1 MNILLLGSGGRE
13 HALAWRMARSPR
25 LSRLHIA
32 PGNPGMDSYG
42 TCYPEVGVS
51 DFAAIAELI
60 RSLAIDL
67 LVVGPE
73 VPLVR
78 GIVDYLRLKEGLTD
92 LLIVGPDQVGAQLE
106 GSKEFSKAFMERHA
120 IPTARYRA
128 FDRSG
133 YYQAVEYLQELR
145 PPYVLKADGLAAGKG
160 VVICETLSEAKHEL
174 QLLLSGRFGKASA
187 RVIIEE
193 YLSGIECSVFVAT
206 DGTDYR
212 ILPVAKDYKRI
223 GEGDTGP
230 NTGGMG
236 SVSPVPFADQAFMD
250 KVEERIIR
258 PTIQG
263 LRSEGID
270 YRGFI
275 FVGLMNVGGDPYVI
289 EYNCR
294 MGDPETESVMLRIDS
309 DFVELLERMARGD
322 LGDYQLE
329 ESPQY
334 AATVVL
340 VSEGYPNDYP
350 KGFPISYPHE
360 PAFDSALFHS
370 GTTRDTSGHLV
381 TSGGRVLT
389 ASCLGSTLQE
399 ALKACYHLAGQVQ
412 YEGKALRQDIGQD
425 LLKLL

>member
-42 TCYPEVGVS
+42 TCYPEVGVT

-160 VVICETLSEAKHEL
+160 VVICETLSEA
-174 QLLLSGRFGKASA
+174 
-187 RVIIEE
+187 
-193 YLSGIECSVFVAT
+193 
-206 DGTDYR
+206 
-212 ILPVAKDYKRI
+212 
-223 GEGDTGP
+223 
-230 NTGGMG
+230 
-236 SVSPVPFADQAFMD
+236 
-250 KVEERIIR
+250 
-258 PTIQG
+258 
-263 LRSEGID
+263 
-270 YRGFI
+270 
-275 FVGLMNVGGDPYVI
+275 
-289 EYNCR
+289 
-294 MGDPETESVMLRIDS
+294 
-309 DFVELLERMARGD
+309 
-322 LGDYQLE
+322 
-329 ESPQY
+329 
-334 AATVVL
+334 
-340 VSEGYPNDYP
+340 
-350 KGFPISYPHE
+350 
-360 PAFDSALFHS
+360 
-370 GTTRDTSGHLV
+370 
-381 TSGGRVLT
+381 
-389 ASCLGSTLQE
+389 
-399 ALKACYHLAGQVQ
+399 
-412 YEGKALRQDIGQD
+412 
-425 LLKLL
+425 

>member
-25 LSRLHIA
+25 LNRLHIA

-42 TCYPEVGVS
+42 VCHPEVGVT

-60 RSLAIDL
+60 RSQAIDL

-78 GIVDYLRLKEGLTD
+78 GIVDYLRLKEGLTE
-92 LLIVGPDQVGAQLE
+92 LLIVGPDQVGAQIE

-120 IPTARYRA
+120 IPTARYRT

-133 YYQAVEYLQELR
+133 YYQAVEYLQQLQ

-160 VVICETLSEAKHEL
+160 VVICETL

-206 DGTDYR
+206 DGHDYR

-275 FVGLMNVGGDPYVI
+275 FVGLMNVGGEPYVI

-309 DFVELLERMARGD
+309 DFVELLERMARGH

-329 ESPQY
+329 ESPKY

-340 VSEGYPNDYP
+340 VSEGYPNDSP
-350 KGFPISYPHE
+350 
-360 PAFDSALFHS
+360 SATPTSRPLMRHS
-370 GTTRDTSGHLV
+370 STRGRSV
-381 TSGGRVLT
+381 TPRG
-389 ASCLGSTLQE
+389 
-399 ALKACYHLAGQVQ
+399 
-412 YEGKALRQDIGQD
+412 I
-425 LLKLL
+425 